1 MSRIY
6 DISMT
11 IKEDMQVWKNSEHKQ
26 PSITNVQ
33 NHQQGKPHESK
44 ISLNVHTGTH
54 VDAPLHMLENGATI
68 ETITM
73 EQLVGTARVLDLTKI
88 RGEIARQDLL
98 PFNIQE
104 GERIL
109 LKTANSFTEAFD
121 PEFIYLREDGA
132 AYLAELNV
140 SLVGIDAL
148 GIERSQPGYP
158 THRTLM
164 GRNIV
169 IVEGLRLQDVPPGA
183 YTLIVAPLKL
193 TGIDAA
199 PARVLLIDG

>member
-11 IKEDMQVWKNSEHKQ
+11 IKEDMQVWKNSELKR

-54 VDAPLHMLENGATI
+54 VDAPLHMLENGETI
-68 ETITM
+68 ETITL

-199 PARVLLIDG
+199 PARVILIDG